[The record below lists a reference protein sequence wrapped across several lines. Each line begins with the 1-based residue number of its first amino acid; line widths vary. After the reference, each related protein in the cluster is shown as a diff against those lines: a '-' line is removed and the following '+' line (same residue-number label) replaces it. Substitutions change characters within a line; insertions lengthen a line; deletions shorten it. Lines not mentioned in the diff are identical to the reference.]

1 MSHTAELIA
10 VGTEILLGNIANTD
24 AQMLSEE
31 LAALGVN
38 VLYHTVV
45 GDNPTRLAEALELA
59 RRRVDIVIT
68 TGGLGPTYDDLTK
81 QTICTVVGRKNVF
94 HPEIADAL
102 RTHFASI
109 GRELTENNLQQAYL
123 PENCT
128 IFRNHNGTAPGC
140 GFCEGGVHVLMLPG
154 PPHEMAD
161 MFRRQVYDRLAAR
174 TGGCIASRFI
184 RIYGMGESQ
193 VAQECAQWIENGE
206 GVTVAPYCSL
216 GECQLR
222 VTARGRDEAEA
233 LRQVEPV
240 VDAICGVLGD
250 CVYDVTETSDGSMQE
265 AAGRALVARHLTVST
280 AESCTGGMVAAS
292 LVDYPGISECLYEA
306 HVTYANEAKV
316 KYCGVKPE
324 TLAAYGAVSEQTAA
338 EMAGGLRE
346 KSGADIAVATTGI
359 AGPGGGTKE
368 KPVGLVYVACADKDG
383 VTVERLQLGGD
394 RARVRRL
401 ATLKALDMV
410 RRAAVKRYFE

>member
-1 MSHTAELIA
+1 MTAEIIC
-10 VGTEILLGNIANTD
+10 VGTELLLGDILNTN
-24 AQMLSEE
+24 AQFLSRE
-31 LAALGVN
+31 LAELGISVMHQHVIGDTPARLKEL
-38 VLYHTVV
+38 VLQAKSRSDLLVFS
-45 GDNPTRLAEALELA
+45 
-59 RRRVDIVIT
+59 
-68 TGGLGPTYDDLTK
+68 GGLGPTEDDLTK
-81 QTICTVVGRKNVF
+81 ETVAEAFGDTLAFDEGEWQKIIDFFARTNRRPTPNNRKQ
-94 HPEIADAL
+94 AM
-102 RTHFASI
+102 FAK
-109 GRELTENNLQQAYL
+109 G
-123 PENCT
+123 CT
-128 IFRNHNGTAPGC
+128 ILPNACGTAPGC
-140 GFCEGGVHVLMLPG
+140 MIEKDGKIVVQLPG

-161 MFRRQVYDRLAAR
+161 MFGRQVYGRLAKK

-193 VAQECAQWIENGE
+193 VAQTCARWIENGE
-206 GVTVAPYCSL
+206 GVTVAPYCAL

-222 VTARGRDEAEA
+222 VTARGRDEDEA

-250 CVYDVTETSDGSMQE
+250 CVYDVTETSEGSMQE
-265 AAGRALVARHLTVST
+265 AAGRALVARRLTVST

-324 TLAAYGAVSEQTAA
+324 TLAAFGAVSEQTAF
-338 EMAGGLRE
+338 EMASGLRE
-346 KSGADIAVATTGI
+346 RSGADIAVATTGI

-368 KPVGLVYVACADKDG
+368 KPVGLVYVACADRHG
-383 VTVERLQLGGD
+383 VTVERLQLGGG

-410 RRAAVKRYFE
+410 RRAAIRG

>member
-1 MSHTAELIA
+1 MVFDAE
-10 VGTEILLGNIANTD
+10 
-24 AQMLSEE
+24 SW
-31 LAALGVN
+31 
-38 VLYHTVV
+38 
-45 GDNPTRLAEALELA
+45 EAIGKYF
-59 RRRVDIVIT
+59 V
-68 TGGLGPTYDDLTK
+68 K
-81 QTICTVVGRKNVF
+81 
-94 HPEIADAL
+94 
-102 RTHFASI
+102 I
-109 GRELTENNLQQAYL
+109 GRVCPMNNRKQAMFAQG
-123 PENCT
+123 CT
-128 IFRNHNGTAPGC
+128 ILPNACGTAPGC
-140 GFCEGGVHVLMLPG
+140 MIEKDGKIVVQLPG

-161 MFRRQVYDRLAAR
+161 MFRRQVYGRLAAR

-265 AAGRALVARHLTVST
+265 ATGRALVARHLTVST

-383 VTVERLQLGGD
+383 VMVERLQLGGD